1 MLTEMSTDKF
11 QRRSVPSTASGSSER
26 RRGNPSTEESPYH
39 RRKGPS
45 TASEFSERRQGVAF
59 DGVVPMDTDELLGLL
74 CVYVEDFLAI
84 APEGPIRDA
93 LIQALTSLW
102 EFGPE
107 RVLSEETSLTFLGID
122 WIKRSNGD
130 IFLTQERFTKELLEK
145 YNMLNCN
152 PITCITMNKLLETDD
167 IPSAELL
174 TELQSHA
181 GAINWLATRTRPD
194 LAYYTSL
201 LASCASK
208 QGAWSSD
215 LSKKVIRYLAG
226 TTEQGLTMAADGG
239 EDNLLV
245 YSDDGFAG
253 ADTKSQNGFVIM
265 WAGSIITWRSSRAA
279 LSALS
284 IAEAEL
290 CAAAL

>member
-1 MLTEMSTDKF
+1 
-11 QRRSVPSTASGSSER
+11 
-26 RRGNPSTEESPYH
+26 
-39 RRKGPS
+39 
-45 TASEFSERRQGVAF
+45 
-59 DGVVPMDTDELLGLL
+59 MDTDELLGLI
-74 CVYVEDFLAI
+74 CFYVDDFLAI

-107 RVLSEETSLTFLGID
+107 RVLFEKTSLTFLGID

-145 YNMLNCN
+145 HSMLNCN
-152 PITCITMNKLLETDD
+152 PLTCITVTKPPETDG

-181 GAINWLATRTRPD
+181 GAFNWLATRTLPD

-208 QGAWSSD
+208 Q
-215 LSKKVIRYLAG
+215 
-226 TTEQGLTMAADGG
+226 
-239 EDNLLV
+239 
-245 YSDDGFAG
+245 
-253 ADTKSQNGFVIM
+253 
-265 WAGSIITWRSSRAA
+265 
-279 LSALS
+279 
-284 IAEAEL
+284 
-290 CAAAL
+290 

>member
-1 MLTEMSTDKF
+1 M
-11 QRRSVPSTASGSSER
+11 TASVKTER
-26 RRGNPSTEESPYH
+26 RKVT
-39 RRKGPS
+39 
-45 TASEFSERRQGVAF
+45 F
-59 DGVVPMDTDELLGLL
+59 DDVVLMDTDELLGLI
-74 CVYVEDFLAI
+74 CVYVGDFLAI

-145 YNMLNCN
+145 HSMLNCN
-152 PITCITMNKLLETDD
+152 PLTCITMTKPPEMDD

-181 GAINWLATRTRPD
+181 GAFNWLATRTRPD

-201 LASCASK
+201 LASCEA
-208 QGAWSSD
+208 
-215 LSKKVIRYLAG
+215 R
-226 TTEQGLTMAADGG
+226 
-239 EDNLLV
+239 NL
-245 YSDDGFAG
+245 GP
-253 ADTKSQNGFVIM
+253 
-265 WAGSIITWRSSRAA
+265 
-279 LSALS
+279 
-284 IAEAEL
+284 
-290 CAAAL
+290 

>member
-1 MLTEMSTDKF
+1 M
-11 QRRSVPSTASGSSER
+11 
-26 RRGNPSTEESPYH
+26 
-39 RRKGPS
+39 
-45 TASEFSERRQGVAF
+45 GVAF
-59 DGVVPMDTDELLGLL
+59 DGVVATDTDELLGLL
-74 CVYVEDFLAI
+74 CVYVRDFLAI

-102 EFGPE
+102 E

-152 PITCITMNKLLETDD
+152 PIKCITMDKPTEIDD
-167 IPSAELL
+167 IPSSELL

-181 GAINWLATRTRPD
+181 GAFNWLATRIRLD

-201 LASCASK
+201 LASSASK
-208 QGAWSSD
+208 QGAWSRD
-215 LSKKVIRYLAG
+215 LSKKVLRYLAG

-245 YSDDGFAG
+245 YSDAGFAG
-253 ADTKSQNGFVIM
+253 ADTKSQNGLVIM

-279 LSALS
+279 L
-284 IAEAEL
+284 
-290 CAAAL
+290 